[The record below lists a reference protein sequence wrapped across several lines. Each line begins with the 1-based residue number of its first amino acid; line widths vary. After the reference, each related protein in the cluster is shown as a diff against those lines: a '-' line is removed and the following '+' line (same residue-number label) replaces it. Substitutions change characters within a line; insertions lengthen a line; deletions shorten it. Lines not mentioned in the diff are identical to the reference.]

1 MMTYIYAPQTGNDR
15 LPAFFVM
22 QKNPSL
28 MKHTNL

>member
-1 MMTYIYAPQTGNDR
+1 MMTFIYAPQASNDV